1 MARFLTTYLRS
12 GGRDSETVTAKL
24 ATANSLQV
32 GGALPAEGHQ
42 APLQHPLA
50 RPCWRKTGCCHGGI
64 AKCMTSKS

>member
-32 GGALPAEGHQ
+32 GRALPAGGQQ
-42 APLQHPLA
+42 AVMQPGGTPLPEEDW
-50 RPCWRKTGCCHGGI
+50 PPPWWRCH
-64 AKCMTSKS
+64 MQSKA